1 MSYQTILFSNQGG
14 IARIT
19 LNRPERL
26 NAFSEQMH
34 EDLRDAIGKV
44 RTDSAAR
51 VLVLSG
57 AGRGFCAGQDLSE
70 RKPVVN
76 GEPRDLSTTLER
88 NYKPLI
94 LSLRTLDLPV
104 IGVVN
109 GVAAGAG
116 VSLALACDIVIAAK
130 SASFIL
136 AFAKLGLVPDAGLTY
151 FLPRLIGQS
160 RARAVSMLGERIGAE
175 QAAQWGMIWRCVEDA
190 DLAAE
195 SDKLAA
201 HFAQAPTR
209 GVALTKQVIDAS
221 YDNGL
226 GAQISLEAKLQAELG
241 RTNDYKEGV
250 AAFLEKRMAKFTGS

>member
-1 MSYQTILFSNQGG
+1 MALVTVDKPVPHVSL
-14 IARIT
+14 IA

-26 NAFSEQMH
+26 NAMSFDTVMP
-34 EDLRDAIGKV
+34 LFDAL
-44 RTDSAAR
+44 AR
-51 VLVLSG
+51 VGADNDTWVVVLTG

-76 GEPRDLSTTLER
+76 GEPRDLSAGLER

-104 IGVVN
+104 IGAVN

-136 AFAKLGLVPDAGLTY
+136 AFAKLGLVPDAGLTH
-151 FLPRLIGQS
+151 FLPRLIGAA
-160 RARAVSMLGERIGAE
+160 RARAVSMLGERISAE

-195 SDKLAA
+195 TDKLAQ

-241 RTNDYKEGV
+241 RTHDYKEGV
-250 AAFLEKRMAKFTGS
+250 SAFLEKRVAKFTGK

>member
-1 MSYQTILFSNQGG
+1 
-14 IARIT
+14 
-19 LNRPERL
+19 
-26 NAFSEQMH
+26 
-34 EDLRDAIGKV
+34 LRDAIGKV
-44 RTDSAAR
+44 RADSSVR

-76 GEPRDLSTTLER
+76 GEPRDLSAGLER

-94 LSLRTLDLPV
+94 LSLHTLALPV
-104 IGVVN
+104 IGAIN

-130 SASFIL
+130 SASFVL

-151 FLPRLIGQS
+151 FLPRLIGPG
-160 RARAVSMLGERIGAE
+160 RARAVSMLGERVGAE
-175 QAAQWGMIWRCVEDA
+175 QAAQWGMIWRSVEDA

-195 SDKLAA
+195 TGKLAQ

-241 RTNDYKEGV
+241 RTHDYAEGV
-250 AAFLEKRMAKFTGS
+250 AAFLEKRVAKFTGN